1 LGEVPGIAF
10 TDSNLARVAEKRRA
24 GRRLDLQDAVD
35 CLTTLDLFGLGQ
47 LAHQDKLQRYGRRV
61 TYVFNRQVNPTN
73 ICVLTCA
80 FCDFAARPNA
90 PDGYE
95 MSMDAILS
103 ACEGGMR
110 EVHIVGGLHPHW
122 KYEYY
127 LDMIRAIHSRFPALQ
142 IKAWTAVEMDFFA
155 KLAKKDVT
163 EVLADFKDVGLDAMP
178 GGGAEVLSAR
188 VRKALFPTKI
198 GAERWLQIHELAH
211 GMGIKSN
218 ATLLY
223 GHIET
228 AEEVGL
234 HMLALRDLQDR
245 TAGFLSFI
253 PLALQPGD
261 TGLADRPTPAG
272 LDLRI
277 VATARLVLDNIPH
290 IKAYWVMLGVPTA
303 TVALN
308 FGADDVDGTI
318 GKETIAHRAGAE
330 SPVELLRGQ
339 LEDMI
344 KDAGQIPVERDALYN
359 HVELEVA

>member
-1 LGEVPGIAF
+1 
-10 TDSNLARVAEKRRA
+10 VASKLQA
-24 GRRLDLQDAVD
+24 GLRLDLRDATD
-35 CLTTLDLFGLGQ
+35 CLTTPDLFGLGS
-47 LAHQDKLQRYGRRV
+47 LAHAEKQKRYGDRV
-61 TYVFNRQVNPTN
+61 TYVFNRQVNPSN

-80 FCDFAARPNA
+80 FCDFAARPNS

-95 MSMDAILS
+95 MSLAEILK
-103 ACEGGMR
+103 ACEGGLR
-110 EVHIVGGLHPHW
+110 EVHIVGGLHPNW
-122 KYEYY
+122 KYDYY
-127 LDMIRAIHSRFPALQ
+127 LEMIRTIRAHFPHLQ

-155 KLAKKDVT
+155 KLAKKDVLL
-163 EVLADFKDVGLDAMP
+163 VLQDFKAAGLDAMP

-198 GAERWLQIHELAH
+198 GAERWLEIHELAH
-211 GMGIKSN
+211 TMGIKSN
-218 ATLLY
+218 STLLY

-228 AEEVGL
+228 AEEVGQHL
-234 HMLALRDLQDR
+234 LLLRDVQDR
-245 TAGFLSFI
+245 TGGFMSFI
-253 PLALQPGD
+253 PLALQAGE

-277 VATARLVLDNIPH
+277 VATSRLVLDNVPH

-318 GKETIAHRAGAE
+318 GKEIIAHRAGAE

-339 LEDMI
+339 LVDMI
-344 KDAGQIPVERDALYN
+344 RDAGQIPVERDALYN
-359 HVELEVA
+359 QVELVAA

>member
-1 LGEVPGIAF
+1 MVEVPGIV
-10 TDSNLARVAEKRRA
+10 TSDPRLARVAQKRRA
-24 GRRLDLQDAVD
+24 GLRLDLADAID
-35 CLTTLDLFGLGQ
+35 CLTTSDLLGLGS
-47 LAHQDKLQRYGRRV
+47 LAHAEKQKRFGDRV

-80 FCDFAARPNA
+80 FCEFAARPNA

-95 MSMDAILS
+95 MSLDQILA
-103 ACEGGMR
+103 ACEGGVR

-122 KYEYY
+122 KYDYY
-127 LDMIRAIHSRFPALQ
+127 LDMIRAIRSRFPALQ

-155 KLAKKDVT
+155 RLAKNDVSQ
-163 EVLADFKDVGLDAMP
+163 VLADFKEAGLDAMP

-198 GAERWLQIHELAH
+198 GAERWLEIHELAH
-211 GMGIKSN
+211 RMGIKSN

-228 AEEVGL
+228 AEEVGRHL
-234 HMLALRDLQDR
+234 LALRDLQDR
-245 TAGFLSFI
+245 TSGFMSFI
-253 PLALQPGD
+253 PLALQPGE
-261 TGLADRPTPAG
+261 TGLADRHTPAG

-277 VATARLVLDNIPH
+277 VATSRLVLDNVPH

-318 GKETIAHRAGAE
+318 GKETIAHMAGAE

-344 KDAGQIPVERDALYN
+344 RDAGQIPVERDALYN
-359 HVELEVA
+359 QVELEVA

>member
-1 LGEVPGIAF
+1 M
-10 TDSNLARVAEKRRA
+10 AEKLRTE
-24 GRRLDLQDAVD
+24 RRLDLQDAVN
-35 CLTTLDLFGLGQ
+35 CLTTSDLFGLGA
-47 LAHQDKLQRYGRRV
+47 LAHAEKQKRFGDRV

-95 MSMDAILS
+95 MSMAEVLA
-103 ACEGGMR
+103 ACEGGVR
-110 EVHIVGGLHPHW
+110 EVHIVGGLHPGW

-127 LDMIRAIHSRFPALQ
+127 LDMIRAIRGRFPDLQ

-155 KLAKKDVT
+155 KLAKKDVRQ
-163 EVLADFKDVGLDAMP
+163 VLQDFKDVGLDAMP
-178 GGGAEVLSAR
+178 GGGAEVLSSR
-188 VRKALFPTKI
+188 VREALFPTKI
-198 GAERWLQIHELAH
+198 GAKRWLEIHEIAH
-211 GMGIKSN
+211 QMGIKSN
-218 ATLLY
+218 STLLY

-228 AEEVGL
+228 AEEVAG
-234 HMLALRDLQDR
+234 HMLLLRDLQDR
-245 TAGFLSFI
+245 TGGFMSFI
-253 PLALQPGD
+253 PLALQPGE
-261 TGLADRPTPAG
+261 TGLADRHTPAG

-277 VATARLVLDNIPH
+277 VATSRLVLDNIPH

-339 LEDMI
+339 LIDMI
-344 KDAGQIPVERDALYN
+344 RDAGQVPVERDALYN
-359 HVELEVA
+359 HVELAAA